1 MINFKRFILEAKSLL
16 TPMQR
21 AQQKTLKFTNKI
33 AKHQDT
39 AQNSKDPF
47 KKDEHRDEAERLN
60 KERAMHRAQAIVDNR
75 KRQEQQRQKQAAQR
89 QRALN
94 KLRNK

>member
-1 MINFKRFILEAKSLL
+1 MITFREFILEAKSLL

-21 AQQKTLKFTNKI
+21 AQQKTLKLTNKI

-47 KKDEHRDEAERLN
+47 KKDEHRNEAERLN
-60 KERAMHRAQAIVDNR
+60 KERTMHRTQAILDNQR
-75 KRQEQQRQKQAAQR
+75 RQQQRRQQQDTQR
-89 QRALN
+89 QRLMKKLN
-94 KLRNK
+94 RR

>member
-21 AQQKTLKFTNKI
+21 AQQKTQKLTNKI

-39 AQNSKDPF
+39 AQFAKDPF
-47 KKDEHRDEAERLN
+47 KKDEHRDEAERLD
-60 KERAMHRAQAIVDNR
+60 KERAMHRKQAVLDNQR
-75 KRQEQQRQKQAAQR
+75 RQQQQREKQAAQR

-94 KLRNK
+94 KLRQK